1 MIAIMRRYGIKER
14 WAMLVCFFFLLMN
27 ASPGWGANDDMAS
40 YRRVKVVYDAVAR
53 AFGDGRPPPRLL
65 LVSAEEDKGMPAR
78 TENVAEAA
86 GEFAQ
91 DAGSRKEVSIIL
103 SERALSLLAALGED
117 MDNGL
122 ASLLGHELAHFYLRH
137 GWVAQF
143 GNSFS
148 TLNVGKTMNRTASM
162 EEIIKLETEADYF
175 GGFYGHLA
183 GYDALGA
190 APRVLDLIYA
200 AYRYP
205 EQVPNYPSRTERK
218 LIAQNAAQNL
228 QKLIPVFDAAN
239 LLLITEQYEPA
250 ARLYEYVGRTF
261 PSREMHNNAGV
272 AYALAA
278 LSFHQPGALPFAYPF
293 EMDAETRLRAPQ
305 GKTRSLLPANS
316 EERRRFLLQ
325 RAADAFDAAIQQDR
339 TYAAAQVNLAAV
351 TSILGDND
359 TALLL
364 ANRAMELARRQNENA
379 TLADALLIRGIL
391 YALSGNRERATVD
404 FAAARNYGAPLAV
417 LNMAVLQG
425 EKNATLRRGGEI
437 RSLQTEK
444 IGGVS
449 PSSPFT
455 GKKDVNT
462 FTLEGAVKED
472 PAITIQSSHHGGWEA
487 MRISV
492 GRKRTTVVSALR
504 SYVGSTARGIR
515 IGSTDA
521 EVRKAYGEP
530 ARIVPARQGFYSVY
544 SGNGIIFPLD
554 PSASV
559 QGWMLYDLQ

>member
-1 MIAIMRRYGIKER
+1 MVALTQRYRTKGR
-14 WAMLVCFFFLLMN
+14 WAVFACFFFLLMN
-27 ASPGWGANDDMAS
+27 ASLGGGADDDKAT
-40 YRRVKVVYDAVAR
+40 YQRVKAVYDAVAR

-65 LVSAEEDKGMPAR
+65 LVSAEEDKGMVAR

-86 GEFAQ
+86 GEFTQ
-91 DAGSRKEVSIIL
+91 EAGSRKEVSIIL

-122 ASLLGHELAHFYLRH
+122 AFLLGHELAHFYLRH

-148 TLNVGKTMNRTASM
+148 ALNVGKTMNRTASM

-190 APRVLDLIYA
+190 SPRVLDLIYA

-218 LIAQNAAQNL
+218 LIAQNAAKNL

-239 LLLITEQYEPA
+239 MLLITQQYEPA

-261 PSREMHNNAGV
+261 PSREIHNNAGV

-278 LSFHQPGALPFAYPF
+278 LSFYQPGALSFAYPF
-293 EMDAETRLRAPQ
+293 ELDPESRLRAPQ

-325 RAADAFDAAIQQDR
+325 RAADAFDAAMQQDR
-339 TYAAAQVNLAAV
+339 TYAAAQVNLAV
-351 TSILGDND
+351 ITSLLGDND

-364 ANRAMELARRQNENA
+364 ANRAMELARKQNENA
-379 TLADALLIRGIL
+379 TLADALVIRGIL
-391 YALSGNRERATVD
+391 YALNDNRERATVD
-404 FAAARNYGAPLAV
+404 FAAARNYGTPLAD
-417 LNMAVLQG
+417 LNVAVLQG
-425 EKNATLRRGGEI
+425 EKNVSLRHGGEI

-444 IGGVS
+444 ISGMS
-449 PSSPFT
+449 PRAPFT
-455 GKKDVNT
+455 GKRDVNT

-492 GRKRTTVVSALR
+492 GRKRTSVVSALR

-515 IGSTDA
+515 IGAGND
-521 EVRKAYGEP
+521 EIRKAYGEP
-530 ARIVPARQGFYSVY
+530 ARVVPARQGFYTVY
-544 SGNGIIFPLD
+544 SGNGIIFFFD

-559 QGWMLYDLQ
+559 KGWMLYDLQ

>member
-1 MIAIMRRYGIKER
+1 MLAIMQRYGTKKYR
-14 WAMLVCFFFLLMN
+14 AMIVCFFFLLMS
-27 ASPGWGANDDMAS
+27 ASPGWSADDEKAT
-40 YRRVKVVYDAVAR
+40 YRRVKAVYEAVAR
-53 AFGDGRPPPRLL
+53 SFGDGRPPPRLL
-65 LVSAEEDKGMPAR
+65 LVSAEEDKGMAAR
-78 TENVAEAA
+78 TENVAEAV

-122 ASLLGHELAHFYLRH
+122 AFLLGHELAHFYLRH

-148 TLNVGKTMNRTASM
+148 ALNVGKTMNRTASM
-162 EEIIKLETEADYF
+162 EEIVKLETEADYF

-190 APRVLDLIYA
+190 APMVLDLIYA

-205 EQVPNYPSRTERK
+205 EQVPNYPSLTERK
-218 LIAQNAAQNL
+218 LIAQNAAKNL

-272 AYALAA
+272 AYALSAI
-278 LSFHQPGALPFAYPF
+278 SFYQPGALSFAYPF
-293 EMDAETRLRAPQ
+293 ELDAETRLRAPQ
-305 GKTRSLLPANS
+305 GKTRALLPPYS
-316 EERRRFLLQ
+316 EERRRFLLR

-339 TYAAAQVNLAAV
+339 TYAAAQVNLAAI
-351 TSILGDND
+351 TSLLGDND

-364 ANRAMELARRQNENA
+364 TNRAMELARKQNENIVM
-379 TLADALLIRGIL
+379 ADALVVRGIL
-391 YALSGNRERATVD
+391 YALNGNRERAAVD
-404 FAAARNYGAPLAV
+404 FAAARNYGTPLAV
-417 LNMAVLQG
+417 LNLSLLHG
-425 EKNATLRRGGEI
+425 EKHISLRRGREI

-444 IGGVS
+444 ISGMS
-449 PSSPFT
+449 PRSPFT
-455 GKKDVNT
+455 GKRDVNT

-472 PAITIQSSHHGGWEA
+472 PVIIIQSSHHGGWEA
-487 MRISV
+487 MRIYV
-492 GRKRTTVVSALR
+492 GRKRTSVVSALR

-515 IGSTDA
+515 IGA
-521 EVRKAYGEP
+521 GNEEIRKAYGEP
-530 ARIVPARQGFYSVY
+530 SRIVPARQGFYAVY
-544 SGNGIIFPLD
+544 SGNGIIFSFD
-554 PSASV
+554 PSAA